1 MISNFP
7 NYAHPH
13 TTHNNAILH
22 AQIEAMYYRSLLA
35 LRNID
40 MPIYGNQVTVF
51 IGPSGCGKSTLLR
64 CLNPIFA

>member
-40 MPIYGNQVTVF
+40 MPIYGNTSYCF
-51 IGPSGCGKSTLLR
+51 YWSFWLW
-64 CLNPIFA
+64 